1 ISLQIVRSTREVFSG
16 SIQLNRMKRS
26 FTELAGYL
34 YRECDFAN
42 GCFLMT
48 GTGIVPADDFT
59 LHKEDEVN
67 VTIDG
72 IGTLTNLVGMKL

>member
-1 ISLQIVRSTREVFSG
+1 
-16 SIQLNRMKRS
+16 
-26 FTELAGYL
+26 
-34 YRECDFAN
+34 
-42 GCFLMT
+42 
-48 GTGIVPADDFT
+48 VPADDFT